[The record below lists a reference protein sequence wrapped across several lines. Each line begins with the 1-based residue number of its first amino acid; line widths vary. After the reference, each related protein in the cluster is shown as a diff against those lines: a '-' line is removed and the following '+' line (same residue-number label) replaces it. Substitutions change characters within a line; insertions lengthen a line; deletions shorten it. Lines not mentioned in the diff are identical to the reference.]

1 MGKRGGQVLARGGSS
16 DWLNLWA
23 LLIAYLPRCIST
35 MTPAPAGAPPAPPSL
50 FTPLSNEPWLPL
62 APYLSLSLSPPLL
75 PPVSPSRPSTI
86 LLLPE
91 TFTPGKWLADIAGLR
106 VRLECREDGG
116 RIGFKEAVATEIY
129 WKTIGSCKRIFIT
142 RPRWTLANGALL
154 GLELGA
160 VYRC

>member
-1 MGKRGGQVLARGGSS
+1 MAEFMGSTYRVLTALYINNDTRTRGRPPLR
-16 DWLNLWA
+16 
-23 LLIAYLPRCIST
+23 PRPFLRPFPTSPGCLSHLT
-35 MTPAPAGAPPAPPSL
+35 SLPPS
-50 FTPLSNEPWLPL
+50 
-62 APYLSLSLSPPLL
+62 
-75 PPVSPSRPSTI
+75 SRPTTI

-154 GLELGA
+154 EPEFGRGLQTLKKRDFARTGIFTGFEE
-160 VYRC
+160 V

>member
-35 MTPAPAGAPPAPPSL
+35 MTPAPAGAPLRPRPFLRPFPTSPGCLSHLTSPS
-50 FTPLSNEPWLPL
+50 PSCLPF
-62 APYLSLSLSPPLL
+62 L
-75 PPVSPSRPSTI
+75 PPPPRPSTI